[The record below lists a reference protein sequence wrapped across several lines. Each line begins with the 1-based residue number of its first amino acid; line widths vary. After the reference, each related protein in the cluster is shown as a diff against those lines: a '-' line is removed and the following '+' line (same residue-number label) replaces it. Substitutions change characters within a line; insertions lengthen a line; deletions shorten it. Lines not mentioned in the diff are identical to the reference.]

1 MGAEH
6 SVGAGYAY
14 IIVCM
19 FKKET
24 RIQLR
29 NNPTLRRLWG
39 VLQPY
44 STQLTIAMVGMVAVG
59 AFNALQAYMVQ
70 PLLDEIFYKKDV
82 RLLNLLPLALL
93 AVFFVK
99 GIFYFAYSYL
109 LEKVGQSIIRDLRN
123 RIYAHIHELSLSFFH
138 KTPTGELISR
148 IMNDVSL
155 LQGAV
160 SHALIRLLRDFF
172 SVLGLLGVIFYMDWQ
187 LALISMVFLPMA
199 AIPIVMFGKKFRRLS
214 TSYQT
219 RMGDATSQLH
229 ETIAGIRIV
238 KAFCTED
245 FEKTRFAGKMQ
256 TIMNILMSDAKYRC
270 LGHPM
275 VEMMGGV
282 GMALIIWFG
291 GVQVLQG
298 NSTPGTFMSFLTAL
312 IMLYEPVK
320 GVTRINATIQ
330 QGMAAATR
338 IFELLDVQPDIR
350 EQANPSVLPP
360 FHDRIELDN
369 VSFHYEGNT
378 PVLHDLNLTVRQ
390 GEVLALVGPSGS
402 GKTTLSNLVP
412 RFYEV
417 SSGAI
422 RIDGLDI
429 RSLQLHSLRQQLAM
443 VTQQTIL
450 FNDTVRNNIA
460 YGRGDS
466 SEEDIRQAA
475 RAAYALEFIEDLP
488 EGFDTIIGESG
499 VRLSGGQQQR
509 ISIARAL
516 LKNAPILIL
525 DEATSSLDTE
535 SEREVQKALDN
546 LMQNRTTIVIAHRLS
561 TIKHAHRI
569 AVLKNGRLVEEGSHG
584 QLLTLG
590 GEYSSL
596 YQLQF
601 AE

>member
-1 MGAEH
+1 M
-6 SVGAGYAY
+6 
-14 IIVCM
+14 
-19 FKKET
+19 
-24 RIQLR
+24 
-29 NNPTLRRLWG
+29 
-39 VLQPY
+39 LQPY

-59 AFNALQAYMVQ
+59 GFNALQAYMVQ

-148 IMNDVSL
+148 IMNDVSM

-172 SVLGLLGVIFYMDWQ
+172 SVLGLLGVIFYMDWR

-256 TIMNILMSDAKYRC
+256 TIMNILMADAKYRC

-350 EQANPSVLPP
+350 EQTNASVLPA
-360 FHDRIELDN
+360 FHDRIEVDN

-378 PVLHDLNLTVRQ
+378 PVLHDLNLTVRR

-460 YGRGDS
+460 YGRSDS
-466 SEEDIRQAA
+466 SEKDIRRAA
-475 RAAYALEFIEDLP
+475 EAAYALEFIEDLP
-488 EGFDTIIGESG
+488 EGFDTVIGESG

-569 AVLKNGRLVEEGSHG
+569 AVLKNGRLVEEGSHE
-584 QLLTLG
+584 QLLALD

-596 YQLQF
+596 YHLQF

>member
-1 MGAEH
+1 
-6 SVGAGYAY
+6 
-14 IIVCM
+14 M

>member
-1 MGAEH
+1 MSRKDE
-6 SVGAGYAY
+6 
-14 IIVCM
+14 
-19 FKKET
+19 K
-24 RIQLR
+24 IQLR
-29 NNPTLRRLWG
+29 NNPTLRRLG
-39 VLQPY
+39 EVLRPY
-44 STQLTIAMVGMVAVG
+44 SPQLIIAMVGMVAVG
-59 AFNALQAYMVQ
+59 GFNALQAYMVQ
-70 PLLDEIFYKKDV
+70 PLLDEIFYKKDE
-82 RLLNLLPLALL
+82 RLLHLLPLALL

-160 SHALIRLLRDFF
+160 SHALIRLVRDFF
-172 SVLGLLGVIFYMDWQ
+172 SVLGLLGVIFYMDWR
-187 LALISMVFLPMA
+187 LALISLVFLPMA
-199 AIPIVMFGKKFRRLS
+199 AIPIVLFGKKFRRLS
-214 TSYQT
+214 TNYQT
-219 RMGDATSQLH
+219 GMGDATSQLH

-238 KAFCTED
+238 KAFCSED
-245 FEKTRFAGKMQ
+245 FEKNRFAGKMQ
-256 TIMNILMSDAKYRC
+256 AIMDILMSDAKYRC

-275 VEMMGGV
+275 VELMGGV

-291 GVQVLQG
+291 GMQVLQG

-338 IFELLDVQPDIR
+338 IFELLDVEPDIR
-350 EQANPSVLPP
+350 EVADARILPP
-360 FHDRIELDN
+360 FHESIVFED
-369 VSFHYEGNT
+369 VSFHYEDNT
-378 PVLHDLNLTVRQ
+378 PVLHNVSLTVRR

-417 SSGAI
+417 SSGLLL
-422 RIDGLDI
+422 IDGMDI
-429 RSLQLHSLRQQLAM
+429 RSLKLHSLRQQLAM

-450 FNDTVRNNIA
+450 FNDTVKNNIA
-460 YGRGDS
+460 YGCSGRSGC

-475 RAAYALEFIEDLP
+475 RAAYALEFINELP
-488 EGFDTIIGESG
+488 QGFDTVIGESG

-569 AVLKNGRLVEEGSHG
+569 AVLKNGRLVEEGSHED
-584 QLLTLG
+584 LLALG
-590 GEYSSL
+590 GEYSAL
-596 YQLQF
+596 YNLQF

>member
-1 MGAEH
+1 MPKQDE
-6 SVGAGYAY
+6 
-14 IIVCM
+14 
-19 FKKET
+19 K
-24 RIQLR
+24 IQLR
-29 NNPTLRRLWG
+29 NNPTLRRLG
-39 VLQPY
+39 EVLRPY
-44 STQLTIAMVGMVAVG
+44 SPQLIVAMVGMVAVG
-59 AFNALQAYMVQ
+59 IFNALQAWMVQ
-70 PLLDEIFYKKDV
+70 PLLDEIFYKKDA

-148 IMNDVSL
+148 IMNDVSM

-172 SVLGLLGVIFYMDWQ
+172 SVLGLLGVIFYMDWR
-187 LALISMVFLPMA
+187 LALISLVFLPMA
-199 AIPIVMFGKKFRRLS
+199 AIPIVLFGKKFRRLS
-214 TSYQT
+214 TRYQT

-245 FEKTRFAGKMQ
+245 FEKNRFAGKMQ
-256 TIMNILMSDAKYRC
+256 TIMDILMSDAKYRC

-275 VEMMGGV
+275 VELMGGV

-291 GVQVLQG
+291 GLQVLQG

-350 EQANPSVLPP
+350 ERADAAVLPP
-360 FHDRIELDN
+360 FHGSIVFDD
-369 VSFHYEGNT
+369 VSFHYEGNA
-378 PVLHDLNLTVRQ
+378 PVLHNLNLCVQQ

-460 YGRGDS
+460 YGRSGS

-475 RAAYALEFIEDLP
+475 QAAYALDFIEELP

-535 SEREVQKALDN
+535 SEREVQRALDN

-569 AVLKNGRLVEEGSHG
+569 AVLKNGRLVEEGSHEE
-584 QLLTLG
+584 LLALG
-590 GEYSSL
+590 GEYSTL
-596 YQLQF
+596 YHLQF